1 MKEYNFTANRKY
13 TLFDFV
19 RFGFFVSAGI
29 RVFACTSTNI
39 QSVLPSLQVFIT
51 ADFVDTAIAVLR
63 GQQPRNDI
71 YVYLLTLLG
80 VQLYS
85 YTSNFYK

>member
-19 RFGFFVSAGI
+19 RFGFLFQPVYAFLLVLLQI
-29 RVFACTSTNI
+29 I
-39 QSVLPSLQVFIT
+39 QAVLPSLQVFIT

-63 GQQPRNDI
+63 GQQLMCPPSSRQAKKQKE
-71 YVYLLTLLG
+71 YV
-80 VQLYS
+80 
-85 YTSNFYK
+85 N